1 MRTLILHP
9 YNGAYGTRMA
19 AVPSGRLVILLL
31 YGSSHHNKS
40 QSALGRT
47 ASPALQESP
56 SPKVSTAAGLLLD
69 PSPLLITSNVALVKT
84 QSKATR
90 GRSETPPLLHLELPR
105 CWEVPP
111 RTCSPHHG
119 PSALTPSQQQLPA
132 LQGTYRLPYS
142 QREAQNS

>member
-9 YNGAYGTRMA
+9 HNGGYGTRMA

-56 SPKVSTAAGLLLD
+56 SPKVRTVAGLLLD

-90 GRSETPPLLHLELPR
+90 GRSETPLLLQLELPC
-105 CWEVPP
+105 CWEGPP
-111 RTCSPHHG
+111 RTCTPHHC
-119 PSALTPSQQQLPA
+119 PSALIPSPTA
-132 LQGTYRLPYS
+132 APCITGHI
-142 QREAQNS
+142 